1 MVRSF
6 SKPGNSSKTVSNFA
20 AEVYG
25 LRVNCEG
32 KGNSHDDK
40 ALIEKF
46 CKMTKPEPTSVQIHQ
61 DLEDLE
67 VLRDAIDAVPH
78 PFSVY
83 DRHDRLIACSQAY
96 RQLHAAGFRSVSEH
110 GSLYHK
116 DIIKASFRDRFSGS
130 GVERKIEAELS
141 RHRTANGY
149 TKDVNTYGYW
159 ARRIKRVTERDTV
172 VGFSMNIDELV
183 NKTKALA
190 QAKRQMEH
198 QAAHDPL
205 TGLPNRR
212 GLQTFLNQNLDETGR
227 ALRDIAVL
235 HLDLDKFKSIND
247 TLGHD
252 AGDAVLLAA
261 ATILR
266 DEVRK
271 VDLVARIGGDEFV
284 IVCLNSDSPEDMGA
298 LAKRLIKRLAA
309 PIRYQD
315 ETCQIGGSVGIAFCP
330 KRWSIAR
337 ILINADLAL
346 YQAKANGRGCYEL
359 YTSEMRDQF
368 LRTEAMG
375 TELRAA
381 IAAGQFEPHFQPQVN
396 AATGQVCGFEAL
408 ARWNH
413 PDRGMVSPGEFIPAA
428 EAAGLMG
435 EIDNVMMTKSF
446 AAMRAWLDAGIEVPQ
461 ISINISGDRLSN
473 PQIVDQIKWAAETY
487 QLDPGCIGLEIL
499 ESVLVEEEKRA
510 LVQNVNALSAAGFR
524 LELDDF
530 GTGHASISALRTLSI
545 DRIKIDRSLVSGIH
559 RDKELR
565 TITGAIIAM
574 ARALNIEVL
583 AEGVECEAE
592 QSILI
597 AMGCGFVQGFGIA
610 RPMAL
615 PMVEEWMH
623 SYQAKTLR
631 PLRLA

>member
-1 MVRSF
+1 
-6 SKPGNSSKTVSNFA
+6 
-20 AEVYG
+20 
-25 LRVNCEG
+25 
-32 KGNSHDDK
+32 
-40 ALIEKF
+40 
-46 CKMTKPEPTSVQIHQ
+46 MTNTEPTSVQIQQ

-96 RQLHAAGFRSVSEH
+96 RELHAAGFRSVPEQ
-110 GSLYHK
+110 GGLYHK
-116 DIIKASFRDRFSGS
+116 DIIKASFHDRFSGS
-130 GVERKIEAELS
+130 GVERKIEAELA
-141 RHRTANGY
+141 RHRTPNGY

-159 ARRIKRVTERDTV
+159 ARRIKRVTDRDTV

-190 QAKRQMEH
+190 SAKRRMEH

-212 GLQTFLNQNLDETGR
+212 GLQSYLNENLDQSGR

-235 HLDLDKFKSIND
+235 HVDLDKFKAVND

-252 AGDAVLLAA
+252 AGDAVLFAA

-284 IVCLNSDSPEDMGA
+284 IVCLNTDSPQDMGA
-298 LAKRLIKRLAA
+298 MADRLVQRLAD
-309 PIRYQD
+309 PIQYKE
-315 ETCQIGGSVGIAFCP
+315 ETCQIGGSIGIAFCP
-330 KRWSIAR
+330 KGWSISR

-346 YQAKANGRGCYEL
+346 YQAKAKGRGCYEL
-359 YTSEMRDQF
+359 YASELRDKF
-368 LRTEAMG
+368 NRTEAMG
-375 TELRAA
+375 HELRSALS
-381 IAAGQFEPHFQPQVN
+381 AGQFEPYFQPQVN
-396 AATGQVCGFEAL
+396 AATGQICGFEAL

-435 EIDNVMMTKSF
+435 DIDNVMMTKSF
-446 AAMRAWLDAGIEVPQ
+446 AAMRAWLDAGIDVPQ

-487 QLDPGCIGLEIL
+487 QLDPSCIGLEIL
-499 ESVLVEEEKRA
+499 ESVLVDEEKRT
-510 LVQNVNALSAAGFR
+510 LVANVNALSAAGFR
-524 LELDDF
+524 
-530 GTGHASISALRTLSI
+530 
-545 DRIKIDRSLVSGIH
+545 RSRPCGPC
-559 RDKELR
+559 R
-565 TITGAIIAM
+565 
-574 ARALNIEVL
+574 
-583 AEGVECEAE
+583 
-592 QSILI
+592 LI
-597 AMGCGFVQGFGIA
+597 A
-610 RPMAL
+610 
-615 PMVEEWMH
+615 
-623 SYQAKTLR
+623 
-631 PLRLA
+631 